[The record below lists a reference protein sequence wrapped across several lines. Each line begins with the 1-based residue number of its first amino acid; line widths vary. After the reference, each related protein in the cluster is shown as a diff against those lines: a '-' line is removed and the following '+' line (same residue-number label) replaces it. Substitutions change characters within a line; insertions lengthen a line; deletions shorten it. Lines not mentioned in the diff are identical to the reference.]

1 MGRRHDLA
9 EAACDYV
16 LEHGVIGLSLRPLAA
31 AIGTSDRMLVYHFG
45 SRDAL
50 VAEILERSTAR
61 SVDLLGRLPPTAD
74 VADGVRAL
82 WAASTEGQL
91 DRCQRVY
98 TQAVAQD
105 MLGVQTSIEVV
116 ARANAAWVAALAA
129 YLRTCGADPDRAA
142 RCAEFVDAAIAGLH
156 LDRHLERDRDV
167 TTVVDDVAA
176 AALALASPAARSRP
190 AGRRPS
196 GRH

>member
-1 MGRRHDLA
+1 MGRRDDLA

-16 LEHGVIGLSLRPLAA
+16 LEFGLIGLSLRPLAA
-31 AIGTSDRMLVYHFG
+31 AIGTSDRMLLYHFG

-61 SVDLLGRLPPTAD
+61 SLAILGRLPDAPD
-74 VADGVRAL
+74 VAAGVRAL
-82 WAASTEGQL
+82 WAAHTHGQL

-105 MLGVQTSIEVV
+105 MLGAQTAIRTV
-116 ARANAAWVAALAA
+116 AKANAAWVTGLAR
-129 YLRTCGADPDRAA
+129 YLRRCGAEPDRAD

-156 LDRHLERDRDV
+156 LDQHLEPDQDV
-167 TTVVDDVAA
+167 TQVVDDVAV
-176 AALALASPAARSRP
+176 AALTLS
-190 AGRRPS
+190 S
-196 GRH
+196 GGLG

>member
-1 MGRRHDLA
+1 MARRDELA

-61 SVDLLGRLPPTAD
+61 SVDLLSKLPPGPA

-82 WAASTEGQL
+82 WAAFTDGPM

-98 TQAVAQD
+98 AQAVAQD
-105 MLGVQTSIEVV
+105 MLGVQTSIEAVTRANEAWLAGV
-116 ARANAAWVAALAA
+116 AR
-129 YLRTCGADPDRAA
+129 YLTACGARPDRAD
-142 RCAEFVDAAIAGLH
+142 RCAAFVDAAIAGLH
-156 LDRHLERDRDV
+156 LDRHLDPAEDV
-167 TTVVDDVAA
+167 STVVDDVAA
-176 AALALASPAARSRP
+176 AAQALGSPARTDSGSR
-190 AGRRPS
+190 
-196 GRH
+196 